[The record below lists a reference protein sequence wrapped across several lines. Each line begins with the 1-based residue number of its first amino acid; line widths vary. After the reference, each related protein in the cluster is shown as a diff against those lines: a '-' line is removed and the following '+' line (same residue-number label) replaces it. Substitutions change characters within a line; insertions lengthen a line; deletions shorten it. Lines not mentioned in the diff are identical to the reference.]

1 MIPYINRSHSQQQLA
16 TRFFWSLLK
25 WVSRKVMAFPQPNGF
40 GDIFRVDVLWVS
52 LKIVYIRQ
60 MTILMGKVHINHQIW
75 VSYFKTNSYT
85 SSRQCVVVISHYDT
99 TLQTLV

>member
-1 MIPYINRSHSQQQLA
+1 MIPYIIEAIHSNNWQ
-16 TRFFWSLLK
+16 RVFFGSLLK

-99 TLQTLV
+99 TL